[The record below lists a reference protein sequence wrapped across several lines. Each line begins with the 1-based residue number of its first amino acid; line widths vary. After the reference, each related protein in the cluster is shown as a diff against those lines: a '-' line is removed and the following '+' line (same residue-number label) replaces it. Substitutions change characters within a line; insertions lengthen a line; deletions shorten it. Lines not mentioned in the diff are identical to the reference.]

1 MILKLFLN
9 TQMIWMINNIEEYNP
24 NKTHKILI
32 VFDDMVADMLS
43 NKKHNQAVTEL
54 FIRGIRKVN
63 ISLGFMTQSY
73 FAATKIIRLNSTEF
87 FILKMKK
94 IIVLLGNAL
103 NQLSK
108 LRTKS
113 WAKMTH
119 VECIT
124 PIVK

>member
-9 TQMIWMINNIEEYNP
+9 TQMIWMIKNIEEYKP

-32 VFDDMVADMLS
+32 VFNDMVADMLS
-43 NKKHNQAVTEL
+43 NEKHDQAVTEL

-73 FAATKIIRLNSTEF
+73 FAATKTIRLNSTEF
-87 FILKMKK
+87 FILKIKK

-113 WAKMTH
+113 WVKMTQ